1 MFTYFTKND
10 EEFVFNPK
18 DINGANQF
26 LKSGIN
32 RLSISTKT
40 LTDVKDSI
48 NIIKKIR
55 REWNRPKTEEW
66 E

>member
-10 EEFVFNPK
+10 EEFVFNPN

-40 LTDVKDSI
+40 LTDVKDSR

-55 REWNRPKTEEW
+55 REWNRPKT
-66 E
+66 